1 MSVIVSI
8 TNKGPSRVEVV
19 SERVSEDG
27 RERYPNGV
35 DAVEVGETQD
45 FVVHARQVLRVQEV
59 PEQLVSG
66 EVMGDSLNSNGSA
79 EG

>member
-27 RERYPNGV
+27 RERFPNGV

-66 EVMGDSLNSNGSA
+66 EVMGASLNSNGSA

>member
-8 TNKGPSRVEVV
+8 TNKGPARVEVV
-19 SERVSEDG
+19 SERISEDG
-27 RERYPNGV
+27 RERFPNGV

-66 EVMGDSLNSNGSA
+66 EVLGDSLNSNGTA

>member
-8 TNKGPSRVEVV
+8 TNKGPARVEVV

-27 RERYPNGV
+27 RERFPNGV

-45 FVVHARQVLRVQEV
+45 FVVHARQILRVQEV
-59 PEQLVSG
+59 PEA
-66 EVMGDSLNSNGSA
+66 DASLNSNA
-79 EG
+79 APEA

>member
-45 FVVHARQVLRVQEV
+45 FVVHVRQVLRVQEV